1 MKLEEYLYKWFGYS
15 EFRPGQ
21 KGVITDLLEG
31 KDVIAMLPTGRGKS
45 MCYQF
50 PGLMREGTVLVVSPL
65 LSLMEDQV
73 TQLKYVVKNRV
84 IAFNSFRTLNEK
96 REAMKKLSSYK
107 FIFVSP
113 EMLQSE
119 LLIRE
124 LKKIHISLFVVDEAH
139 CISQWGYDFRPDY
152 KKLNVV
158 IENIGSPTVLALTA
172 TATKG
177 VLQDIADS
185 LNLKG
190 AAEHVYS
197 IDRPNIAMDVQFV
210 ETIEEKKEALL
221 EQVMYLQGPGIVY
234 CSSRAWTERLT
245 EYLRGKGV
253 TGVAFYHGG
262 MEHEE
267 RMLIQQQFMNDQ
279 LQLVICTSAFGM
291 GVNKA
296 NTRYIIHFHYPTN
309 IASYLQE
316 IGRAGRDGEPSIAIL
331 LCSPLDH
338 DLPISI
344 INEVK
349 ALSIWMSLKCG
360 IVDLPYGGG
369 KGGIICDPREM
380 SFREL
385 ERLSRGY
392 VRAISQIVGP
402 TKDIPAPD
410 VFTNSQIMAWMMD
423 EYSRIDEFNSP
434 GFITGKPLVLGGS
447 HGRETATAKGVT
459 ICIREA
465 AKKRGIDIKGARVV
479 VQGFGNAGS
488 FLAKFMH
495 DAGAKV
501 IAISD
506 AYGALH
512 DPNGLDIDYLLDR
525 RDSFGTVTK
534 LFNNTISNKELLEL
548 DCDILVP
555 AAIENQITEENAN
568 DIKAKIVVE
577 AANGPTTLE
586 ATKILTDRGILL
598 VPDVLA
604 SAGGVTVS
612 YFEWVQNN
620 QGYYWT
626 EEEVEQRLEKVMVRS
641 FDSIY
646 ETAQV
651 RKVNMRLAAY
661 MVGVRKMAEASR
673 FRGWV

>member
-1 MKLEEYLYKWFGYS
+1 MVAEKGDHTQQREEHL
-15 EFRPGQ
+15 
-21 KGVITDLLEG
+21 
-31 KDVIAMLPTGRGKS
+31 DVLKS
-45 MCYQF
+45 
-50 PGLMREGTVLVVSPL
+50 
-65 LSLMEDQV
+65 
-73 TQLKYVVKNRV
+73 TQ
-84 IAFNSFRTLNEK
+84 
-96 REAMKKLSSYK
+96 
-107 FIFVSP
+107 
-113 EMLQSE
+113 
-119 LLIRE
+119 
-124 LKKIHISLFVVDEAH
+124 
-139 CISQWGYDFRPDY
+139 
-152 KKLNVV
+152 VV
-158 IENIGSPTVLALTA
+158 I
-172 TATKG
+172 
-177 VLQDIADS
+177 
-185 LNLKG
+185 
-190 AAEHVYS
+190 
-197 IDRPNIAMDVQFV
+197 
-210 ETIEEKKEALL
+210 KEALEKL
-221 EQVMYLQGPGIVY
+221 GYPQEVYELLKEPIRMMTVKIPIRMDDGTVKIFTGYRAQHNDAVGPTKGGIRFHPNV
-234 CSSRAWTERLT
+234 TE
-245 EYLRGKGV
+245 
-253 TGVAFYHGG
+253 
-262 MEHEE
+262 
-267 RMLIQQQFMNDQ
+267 
-279 LQLVICTSAFGM
+279 
-291 GVNKA
+291 
-296 NTRYIIHFHYPTN
+296 
-309 IASYLQE
+309 
-316 IGRAGRDGEPSIAIL
+316 
-331 LCSPLDH
+331 
-338 DLPISI
+338 
-344 INEVK
+344 NEVK

-447 HGRETATAKGVT
+447 HGRETATARGVT

-465 AKKRGIDIKGARVV
+465 AKRKGIDIKGARVV

-501 IAISD
+501 IGISD

-534 LFNNTISNKELLEL
+534 LFNNTITNKELLEL
-548 DCDILVP
+548 ECDILVP
-555 AAIENQITEENAN
+555 AAIENQITEENAAN
-568 DIKAKIVVE
+568 IKAKIVVE

-586 ATKILTDRGILL
+586 ATKILTERGILL

-626 EEEVEQRLEKVMVRS
+626 EEEVEQRLEKVMVKS
-641 FDSIY
+641 FDAIY
-646 ETAQV
+646 ETSQV